1 MINDVKKLRLIFAN
15 CDIFRFFKIV
25 ANSISKKNGK
35 EFTLKT
41 ISHYSEKKSNF
52 RIFLIL
58 SLQKTNFLFSERF
71 KTMSRSSFH
80 RTTFFSRCYTLS
92 HFICDCNISYKGFKT
107 GGLSGWTG
115 LKYFD
120 GYLDKSCQGW
130 YWKVCAYTFQYKF

>member
-1 MINDVKKLRLIFAN
+1 MINDVKKLRFIFAN

-71 KTMSRSSFH
+71 KSMSRSSIH
-80 RTTFFSRCYTLS
+80 RTTHFFKMLHNIAICLSLQLSRSFRLNRPPIFWWLS
-92 HFICDCNISYKGFKT
+92 WQK
-107 GGLSGWTG
+107 LSGLI
-115 LKYFD
+115 LKSLRLYVSVQV
-120 GYLDKSCQGW
+120 L
-130 YWKVCAYTFQYKF
+130 KVQ

>member
-1 MINDVKKLRLIFAN
+1 MINDVKKLRFIFAN

-107 GGLSGWTG
+107 GGLSG
-115 LKYFD
+115 
-120 GYLDKSCQGW
+120 
-130 YWKVCAYTFQYKF
+130 